1 MLIAI
6 SIFQFVHGRKMS
18 SSNYKFFF
26 ERDFAQQPKSA
37 LILTT
42 LHVLF
47 DTLYVNCN
55 DQIMALAA
63 TICSTSKETLS
74 KNPYALGVILTTCT
88 ILHFVWSWNSN
99 CKGIRTKHWLK
110 SRYKMVIVLTTSYYS
125 DWWYNTQHVGHLT
138 GSDRLYHWKFIFTCT
153 AIKLNMRQ
161 LCVSLN
167 QGHRIVYVTFYT
179 LLSVCSGQNLNW
191 NIW

>member
-1 MLIAI
+1 MEEKWAAAI
-6 SIFQFVHGRKMS
+6 I
-18 SSNYKFFF
+18 NFFF

-47 DTLYVNCN
+47 DTLYVNCK

-88 ILHFVWSWNSN
+88 ILHFVWSWNSI

-110 SRYKMVIVLTTSYYS
+110 SRYKTDHKLLQWLVVQYSACRSLDRKWSALPQEVYIYMYSNKTEHETVTCVIKPRTS
-125 DWWYNTQHVGHLT
+125 HCLCHI
-138 GSDRLYHWKFIFTCT
+138 LYFI
-153 AIKLNMRQ
+153 I
-161 LCVSLN
+161 SL
-167 QGHRIVYVTFYT
+167 
-179 LLSVCSGQNLNW
+179 
-191 NIW
+191 

>member
-63 TICSTSKETLS
+63 TICFDLKRDFVQESICSWSYINYMYNFTL
-74 KNPYALGVILTTCT
+74 C
-88 ILHFVWSWNSN
+88 
-99 CKGIRTKHWLK
+99 
-110 SRYKMVIVLTTSYYS
+110 MV
-125 DWWYNTQHVGHLT
+125 
-138 GSDRLYHWKFIFTCT
+138 
-153 AIKLNMRQ
+153 ME
-161 LCVSLN
+161 
-167 QGHRIVYVTFYT
+167 
-179 LLSVCSGQNLNW
+179 
-191 NIW
+191 

>member
-1 MLIAI
+1 MLFAI
-6 SIFQFVHGRKMS
+6 SIIIQFVCERKMS
-18 SSNYKFFF
+18 SSNYKKKF

-47 DTLYVNCN
+47 DTLYVNCK

-88 ILHFVWSWNSN
+88 ILHLLWS
-99 CKGIRTKHWLK
+99 
-110 SRYKMVIVLTTSYYS
+110 
-125 DWWYNTQHVGHLT
+125 
-138 GSDRLYHWKFIFTCT
+138 
-153 AIKLNMRQ
+153 
-161 LCVSLN
+161 
-167 QGHRIVYVTFYT
+167 
-179 LLSVCSGQNLNW
+179 
-191 NIW
+191 

>member
-1 MLIAI
+1 MEEKWAAAI
-6 SIFQFVHGRKMS
+6 I
-18 SSNYKFFF
+18 NFFF

-47 DTLYVNCN
+47 DTLYVNCK

-138 GSDRLYHWKFIFTCT
+138 GSDRLYHRKFIFTCT

-161 LCVSLN
+161 LRVSLN
-167 QGHRIVYVTFYT
+167 QGRRIVYVTFYT